1 MVEGN
6 IGAVRFP
13 MPDFGRF
20 PAAAVA
26 ALSRPAFQAVG

>member
-13 MPDFGRF
+13 MPDFGRVS
-20 PAAAVA
+20 AAEVVA
-26 ALSRPAFQAVG
+26 LPRPAFQAVG

>member
-6 IGAVRFP
+6 IRAVRFP

-20 PAAAVA
+20 SAAEIVA
-26 ALSRPAFQAVG
+26 LPRPTFQAVG

>member
-20 PAAAVA
+20 SAAEVA
-26 ALSRPAFQAVG
+26 ALPRPAFQAVG